1 MLIFQS
7 SGLINMIRVKNL
19 MRKMRT
25 RAVPMEP
32 RSRRRSLVTTNKSRE
47 CLRQPRKS
55 SNSGES
61 KVRDNVR
68 STGSRDLQ
76 RSANGTRTNSTET
89 DLRERFVPT
98 MTVVVGTKL
107 RSCQRDQMQAK
118 RQLHSF
124 RTRSELGGERLSES
138 CRALQEFQ
146 VRRQIHSFLTRSE
159 LGGVFGQ
166 NPILAIRQLH
176 SFPTRSDSDSELIR
190 AQSSSVFG
198 QNRIQAIRQLHSFP
212 PPTSSSSSSGEES
225 EVEALAHKDMA
236 VR

>member
-1 MLIFQS
+1 MPIFQS
-7 SGLINMIRVKNL
+7 SSSLINMITVKNL
-19 MRKMRT
+19 MRKVRT
-25 RAVPMEP
+25 RSVPIES
-32 RSRRRSLVTTNKSRE
+32 RSRRRSLVTTNKSKE
-47 CLRQPRKS
+47 CLRQQR
-55 SNSGES
+55 

-68 STGSRDLQ
+68 STGSRDLYL
-76 RSANGTRTNSTET
+76 TRTNPTET

-107 RSCQRDQMQAK
+107 RPCQRDQMQVK

-159 LGGVFGQ
+159 LGG
-166 NPILAIRQLH
+166 
-176 SFPTRSDSDSELIR
+176 

-212 PPTSSSSSSGEES
+212 PPTSSSSGEES

>member
-25 RAVPMEP
+25 RAVPIEP
-32 RSRRRSLVTTNKSRE
+32 RSRRRSLVTTNKSKE
-47 CLRQPRKS
+47 CLRQQR
-55 SNSGES
+55 

-68 STGSRDLQ
+68 IEGSRDLYL
-76 RSANGTRTNSTET
+76 TRTNPTET

-107 RSCQRDQMQAK
+107 RPCQRDQMQVK

-124 RTRSELGGERLSES
+124 RTRSELGGERISGES
-138 CRALQEFQ
+138 CRVLQKYQ
-146 VRRQIHSFLTRSE
+146 ARRQLQSFLTRSSE

-166 NPILAIRQLH
+166 NRIDKAAAQFSTT
-176 SFPTRSDSDSELIR
+176 SFFFFWGPE
-190 AQSSSVFG
+190 
-198 QNRIQAIRQLHSFP
+198 
-212 PPTSSSSSSGEES
+212 
-225 EVEALAHKDMA
+225 
-236 VR
+236 